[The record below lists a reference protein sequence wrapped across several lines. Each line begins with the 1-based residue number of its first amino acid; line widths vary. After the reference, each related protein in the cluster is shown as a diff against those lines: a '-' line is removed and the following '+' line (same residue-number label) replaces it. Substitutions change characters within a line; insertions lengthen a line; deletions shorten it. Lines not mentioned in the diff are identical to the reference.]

1 MTAFSPLPRIYLSW
15 DQSAESLDAFLRY
28 QVYRRVSDS
37 GAAWSKRARITDR
50 AITFWSDELCA
61 SGVTYEYIVTQVI
74 DVAGEEVESDEPSAV
89 SGTVVI
95 NDLFVHDV
103 RNPSNYAQVHVPAQ
117 QVRVVQP
124 AAFVQPWSRQAP
136 TAHIGNVQYQEYS
149 VSMTGVWESASDPEL
164 GSEQWDALVALVTA
178 QRTTGAIL
186 MARQGRG
193 VALFGRL
200 EGPQRS
206 DAPITIA
213 EEIRF
218 RETYYR
224 EEVD

>member
-1 MTAFSPLPRIYLSW
+1 MTAFAPLPRVYLTW
-15 DQSAESLDAFLRY
+15 AESAESLDAFLRY
-28 QVYRRVSDS
+28 QVYRRVQNS
-37 GAAWSKRARITDR
+37 GADWSKRARITDR
-50 AITFWSDELCA
+50 GITFWSDELVA

-89 SGTVVI
+89 SGVVVI
-95 NDLFVHDV
+95 NDLFIHDV
-103 RNPSNYAQVHVPAQ
+103 RDPSNYAQVHVPAQ

-124 AAFVQPWSRQAP
+124 VAFVQPWSRQAP
-136 TAHIGNVQYQEYS
+136 TAHVGNVQYTEYS
-149 VSMTGVWESASDPEL
+149 VSMTGIWDAASNPEL
-164 GSEQWDALVALVTA
+164 AQEQWDALVALVTA
-178 QRTTGAIL
+178 QRTSGAVL

-193 VALFGRL
+193 VALFGLL

-206 DAPITIA
+206 DAPLTIA

-218 RETYYR
+218 RETYYP

>member
-1 MTAFSPLPRIYLSW
+1 MTAFAPLPRIYITW
-15 DQSAESLDAFLRY
+15 DQSAESLDSFLRY
-28 QVYRRVSDS
+28 QVYRRVQGS
-37 GAAWSKRARITDR
+37 GADWSKRARITDR

-89 SGTVVI
+89 SGMVVI
-95 NDLFVHDV
+95 NDLFIHDV

-124 AAFVQPWSRQAP
+124 AAFVQPWGRRAP
-136 TAHIGNVQYQEYS
+136 TAHIGRVQYTEYS
-149 VSMTGVWESASDPEL
+149 VSMVGIWESGNDPSV
-164 GSEQWDALVALVTA
+164 GPEQWDALVALVTA
-178 QRTTGAIL
+178 QRVSGAVL

-193 VALFGRL
+193 VALFGQL
-200 EGPQRS
+200 DGPQRS
-206 DAPITIA
+206 DAPLIIA
-213 EEIRF
+213 EELRF